1 MHNHGAAAR
10 IGVIPRFLQS
20 SVWDATDV
28 KRLTCLPSRALEGRR
43 GRQTIDS
50 SAVPQILGCVRLPA
64 AYSGCRS
71 PPPPIAPHRSPP
83 CLAEIRNS
91 TFCRHHGG
99 MATADSRRDPHD
111 ASTAIAH
118 THHSYQPQISR
129 GRKSMRQA
137 ASESDLGKPQTL
149 QMALLQ
155 GYMPVQT
162 PLIELIEQIEQPA

>member
-1 MHNHGAAAR
+1 MDNHGAAAR
-10 IGVIPRFLQS
+10 IGVIPRFRHS

-28 KRLTCLPSRALEGRR
+28 KRLTCLPSRVLEGRR
-43 GRQTIDS
+43 GRQTIDL
-50 SAVPQILGCVRLPA
+50 SAVPQILGGARLPA
-64 AYSGCRS
+64 AHNGCRS
-71 PPPPIAPHRSPP
+71 PHRSPP
-83 CLAEIRNS
+83 LLEIRDS

-137 ASESDLGKPQTL
+137 TPESLRPYKWLYCKGICRSKL
-149 QMALLQ
+149 H
-155 GYMPVQT
+155 
-162 PLIELIEQIEQPA
+162 

>member
-1 MHNHGAAAR
+1 MRMRVSLTVMLSQNANCTRCGTARGFGRFPPAVPQRSLLTVVHNHGAAAR

-71 PPPPIAPHRSPP
+71 PPPIAPTGHHPAWRKYATRLSVGIMAAWRRRTVEEIPMMPQQPSPTH
-83 CLAEIRNS
+83 I
-91 TFCRHHGG
+91 
-99 MATADSRRDPHD
+99 
-111 ASTAIAH
+111 TAINRK
-118 THHSYQPQISR
+118 YQE
-129 GRKSMRQA
+129 A
-137 ASESDLGKPQTL
+137 ENL
-149 QMALLQ
+149 
-155 GYMPVQT
+155 
-162 PLIELIEQIEQPA
+162 

>member
-28 KRLTCLPSRALEGRR
+28 KPLTCLPSRALEGRR

-71 PPPPIAPHRSPP
+71 PPPIAPHRSPP

-137 ASESDLGKPQTL
+137 TPESLRPYKWLYCKGICRFKL
-149 QMALLQ
+149 H
-155 GYMPVQT
+155 
-162 PLIELIEQIEQPA
+162 